1 MAVAAL
7 ITDQSQVD
15 ELLFWG
21 ELFSSIED
29 RSLLIIIP
37 EQSNTSKSLR
47 DAELEPSDKDSSLV
61 KIVVRKLAIFRKQ
74 NLASVSPAE
83 ETPGH
88 MPTEEPPTEQAV
100 ATENTKS
107 NVKAATIAIK
117 VLRDPKPGLAL
128 VDQIHKLEIDLL
140 ILPCVAA
147 SSGLSDSDAWCRNLY
162 KRAPCETL
170 QIESKVPHKSS
181 VINVLV
187 SVSGNQDD
195 AAAIRRGHAIA
206 KVSGGKA
213 TAMYVEPDIDVVA
226 EQVGQK
232 NLQKILKSC
241 IGNEQTD
248 IDQKVVLASNL
259 ANALKKVDLS
269 KFDLLISGTRW
280 QRDINQLLA
289 VPTSSKKDH
298 PVGVAAIRA
307 RTRYTSQFINRC
319 QRIVERFVPQL
330 EREQR
335 VDLVQRIQS
344 SSQWDF
350 DFVALIFL
358 STLIAGLGLIRNS
371 GAVVIGAM
379 LVAPL
384 MTPIIGAGLGLA
396 HGNIRLVRTSL
407 RTVLRGFIAAFA
419 IGTVLG
425 LLACKELTPEMLSRG
440 TPNFLDLIVALASGI
455 AAAYA
460 LGRPNLFSALPGV
473 AIAAA
478 LVPPLAVSG
487 IAFAKLEFKLAEGSL
502 LLFLTNIVAIILG
515 ATITFWTVGIRSVKT
530 DKPSPSW
537 PLWLLLVLVLISIGL
552 TATMSLPMFSEP

>member
-1 MAVAAL
+1 MAVATL

-15 ELLFWG
+15 ELLSWG
-21 ELFSSIED
+21 KLFSDIEES
-29 RSLLIIIP
+29 SLILIIP
-37 EQSNTSKSLR
+37 ERSDTSKSLKNP
-47 DAELEPSDKDSSLV
+47 ELEPSEKDSTLV

-74 NLASVSPAE
+74 YLFEDPN
-83 ETPGH
+83 
-88 MPTEEPPTEQAV
+88 TEEPSNDGDEL
-100 ATENTKS
+100 ESGEKS
-107 NVKAATIAIK
+107 ATISIN

-128 VDQIHKLEIDLL
+128 VDQIKKLDIDLL
-140 ILPCVAA
+140 ILPSVVVKK
-147 SSGLSDSDAWCRNLY
+147 GLSEGDSWCQNLY

-170 QIESKVPHKSS
+170 QIESEVRGKDAP
-181 VINVLV
+181 IDVLIAV
-187 SVSGNQDD
+187 TGNQDD
-195 AAAIRRGHAIA
+195 AVAIRRGLTIA
-206 KVSGGKA
+206 NATDGKA
-213 TAMYVEPDIDVVA
+213 TAMYLEPEIDVVA

-232 NLQKILKSC
+232 NLEKILKSS
-241 IGNEQTD
+241 IGSDHSE
-248 IDQKVVLASNL
+248 IDQKVVLASSL
-259 ANALKKVDLS
+259 GSGLQKIDLS
-269 KFDLLISGTRW
+269 KYDLVISGARW
-280 QRDINQLLA
+280 QREINQLLNIPISA
-289 VPTSSKKDH
+289 KKDH

-307 RTRYTSQFINRC
+307 KTRYTSQFINRC
-319 QRIVERFVPQL
+319 ERMVERFVPQL
-330 EREQR
+330 ERDQR
-335 VDLVQRIQS
+335 VELVQRIQS

-396 HGNIRLVRTSL
+396 HGNVRLIKTSL

-425 LLACKELTPEMLSRG
+425 LLACKDLTPEMLARG

-460 LGRPNLFSALPGV
+460 LGRPNLLSALPGV

-487 IAFAKLEFKLAEGSL
+487 IALAKLELKLAEGSL

-515 ATITFWTVGIRSVKT
+515 ATVTFWTVGIRSVKM
-530 DKPSPSW
+530 DKPTPTW
-537 PLWLLLVLVLISIGL
+537 PLWLLFLLVLISIAL
-552 TATMSLPMFSEP
+552 TATMSLPMFSEVKNS